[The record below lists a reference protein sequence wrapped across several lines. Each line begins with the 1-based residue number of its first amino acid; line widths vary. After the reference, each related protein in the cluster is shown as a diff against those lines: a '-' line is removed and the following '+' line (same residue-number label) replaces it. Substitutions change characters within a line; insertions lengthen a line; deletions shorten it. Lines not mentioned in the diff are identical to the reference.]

1 MVAVFC
7 GKEPIIR
14 FGSTQRPVGRKRCRD
29 TTKSSAT
36 WPDPSAGIFRWK
48 CRRERSGGRRTEDG
62 AYGPSQT
69 HGLESPCQCVHET
82 MNSECESHYLR
93 GDRDC
98 GAVEGNC
105 VAARRGGEQ
114 PETEGR
120 SRTKVNSIRHVR
132 RASLLARGEACRV
145 SGKPVTAL
153 MLSKLA
159 TGRLG
164 CGWSENDPKR
174 AWDKW
179 RSRRGELSRDGVRGF
194 IVAMKPANAGGAK
207 GPRKVNAR

>member
-1 MVAVFC
+1 MRGHDQPHLKRRADAP
-7 GKEPIIR
+7 EN
-14 FGSTQRPVGRKRCRD
+14 RPTHK
-29 TTKSSAT
+29 
-36 WPDPSAGIFRWK
+36 IFLPPFQPMASRI
-48 CRRERSGGRRTEDG
+48 
-62 AYGPSQT
+62 PN

-153 MLSKLA
+153 TLSKLA

-179 RSRRGELSRDGVRGF
+179 RSRRGELSRDGVRGS
-194 IVAMKPANAGGAK
+194 IVAMKPVNAGGAK
-207 GPRKVNAR
+207 GPRKVNAP

>member
-1 MVAVFC
+1 M
-7 GKEPIIR
+7 EL
-14 FGSTQRPVGRKRCRD
+14 
-29 TTKSSAT
+29 
-36 WPDPSAGIFRWK
+36 
-48 CRRERSGGRRTEDG
+48 GRR
-62 AYGPSQT
+62 
-69 HGLESPCQCVHET
+69 LESRRSCVHET
-82 MNSECESHYLR
+82 MNSECASHLPR
-93 GDRDC
+93 ADRER

-120 SRTKVNSIRHVR
+120 SRTKVNSIRQDR
-132 RASLLARGEACRV
+132 RASVRPKREACRA

-153 MLSKLA
+153 TLSTLA

-179 RSRRGELSRDGVRGF
+179 RSRRGELSRAGVRGF
-194 IVAMKPANAGGAK
+194 IVAMKPVNAGGAK
-207 GPRKVNAR
+207 GPRKVNAQ

>member
-1 MVAVFC
+1 MRGHDQPNLKQWLAL
-7 GKEPIIR
+7 
-14 FGSTQRPVGRKRCRD
+14 RK
-29 TTKSSAT
+29 TVLPTKSSC
-36 WPDPSAGIFRWK
+36 PHFSRWL
-48 CRRERSGGRRTEDG
+48 REF
-62 AYGPSQT
+62 PN

-153 MLSKLA
+153 TLSKLA

-179 RSRRGELSRDGVRGF
+179 RSRRGELSRDGVRGS
-194 IVAMKPANAGGAK
+194 IVAMKPVNAGGAK

>member
-1 MVAVFC
+1 MIAA
-7 GKEPIIR
+7 
-14 FGSTQRPVGRKRCRD
+14 GR
-29 TTKSSAT
+29 SAT
-36 WPDPSAGIFRWK
+36 GASRLQVVG
-48 CRRERSGGRRTEDG
+48 GGRQ
-62 AYGPSQT
+62 ASPLC
-69 HGLESPCQCVHET
+69 GLPTPRAGRPCQCVHET

-153 MLSKLA
+153 TLSKLA

-179 RSRRGELSRDGVRGF
+179 RSRRGELSRDGVRGS
-194 IVAMKPANAGGAK
+194 IVAMKPVNAGGAK
-207 GPRKVNAR
+207 GPRKVNAP

>member
-1 MVAVFC
+1 MA
-7 GKEPIIR
+7 GWPAHR
-14 FGSTQRPVGRKRCRD
+14 AGRPRQSLKHPGLLVGRVEPR
-29 TTKSSAT
+29 A
-36 WPDPSAGIFRWK
+36 
-48 CRRERSGGRRTEDG
+48 ERT
-62 AYGPSQT
+62 A
-69 HGLESPCQCVHET
+69 QCVHET

-132 RASLLARGEACRV
+132 RASLLGKGEACRG
-145 SGKPVTAL
+145 SGKSVTAL
-153 MLSKLA
+153 TLSKLA

-179 RSRRGELSRDGVRGF
+179 RSRRGELSRDGVRGS
-194 IVAMKPANAGGAK
+194 IVAMKPVNAGGAK
-207 GPRKVNAR
+207 GPRKVNAP